1 MSKWNLHV
9 DFTRLRTLLLFAAMS
24 MAGAG
29 LLVAGAGPPSQL
41 RYVVIITRHGVR
53 SPIWNTDRLNQY
65 STEPWP
71 AWGVP
76 PGNLTSHGRA
86 LMLVMGTYY
95 REWLSGQGLLH
106 QQGCADVSR
115 VYIYADTE
123 QRTLETGRAL
133 AETLLPGCA
142 VALHSQPPGS
152 KDPLFH
158 PLDAGLAKPDW
169 EIAAQ
174 AVRERL
180 ADPSGRFRDLHRA
193 AFETLESVLA
203 GGGNAPQKRI
213 EPADEIR
220 VSVTARGIQLN
231 EPWSVASTLGENL
244 LLEYTEGMQGKDL
257 GWGRLDANGLFR
269 IIELHAV
276 YADLMRR
283 TSYLARARGS
293 NLLYHVMQSMKQAAT
308 GKAMTGAL
316 DNPGNAVL
324 IVSGHDTN
332 LSNLS
337 GMLGL
342 SWRLPGNQPDDTPP
356 GGALIF
362 SIWQGPGAAE
372 YFVRAQYLAQTL
384 EQARCTTTLTLA
396 APPAEEDVSIPGC
409 ESATVTSG
417 CSWDIF
423 TKVIE
428 RAIDQRFVSM
438 EPAAN

>member
-1 MSKWNLHV
+1 MS
-9 DFTRLRTLLLFAAMS
+9 T
-24 MAGAG
+24 AGAG
-29 LLVAGAGPPSQL
+29 LLVAGVGPPSQL

-53 SPIWNTDRLNQY
+53 SPTWKADRLNQY
-65 STEPWP
+65 SAAPWP

-86 LMLVMGTYY
+86 LIQLMGSYY
-95 REWLSGQGLLH
+95 REWLLREGLLH
-106 QQGCADVSR
+106 QQGCADANR
-115 VYIYADTE
+115 VYVYADTD
-123 QRTLETGRAL
+123 QRTLDTGRAL
-133 AETLLPGCA
+133 AEALLPGCA
-142 VALHSQPPGS
+142 VAVHSKSASS
-152 KDPLFH
+152 KDPLFD
-158 PLDAGLAKPDW
+158 PLEAGFAKPDW

-174 AVRERL
+174 AVRQRL
-180 ADPSGRFRDLHRA
+180 ADPSGRFQDLHRA

-203 GGGNAPQKRI
+203 GEGGAPQKRI
-213 EPADEIR
+213 EPPDEIR
-220 VSVTARGIQLN
+220 VSVTAKGLQLN
-231 EPWSVASTLGENL
+231 EPWSVASTLGEDL
-244 LLEYTEGMQGKDL
+244 LLEYADGMQSKDL

-269 IIELHAV
+269 ILELHAV

-308 GKAMTGAL
+308 GKATTGAL
-316 DNPGNAVL
+316 DSPGNAVL
-324 IVSGHDTN
+324 ILSGHDTN

-342 SWRLPGNQPDDTPP
+342 SWRLPGYQPDDTPP

-384 EQARCTTTLTLA
+384 EQTRDTTTLTLA

-417 CSWDIF
+417 CSWEVF
-423 TKVIE
+423 AKVIE

-438 EPAAN
+438 EPTAN

>member
-1 MSKWNLHV
+1 MFGGNLHI
-9 DFTRLRTLLLFAAMS
+9 DFKRLRTLLLFAAVW
-24 MAGAG
+24 MAGVG
-29 LLVAGAGPPSQL
+29 LLVAGATPASRL

-53 SPIWNTDRLNQY
+53 SPTWNTDRLNQY
-65 STEPWP
+65 STKPWP

-86 LMLVMGTYY
+86 LILLMGAYY

-106 QQGCADVSR
+106 QQGCGDISR
-115 VYIYADTE
+115 VYIYADTD

-133 AETLLPGCA
+133 GESLLPGCS
-142 VALHSQPPGS
+142 VTVHSALPGS
-152 KDPLFH
+152 RDPLF
-158 PLDAGLAKPDW
+158 DSVGAGITKHDW

-174 AVRERL
+174 ALRQRL
-180 ADPSGRFRDLHRA
+180 GDSPDRIFELHRA
-193 AFETLESVLA
+193 AFETLEFVLA
-203 GGGNAPQKRI
+203 GGGTPEKRI
-213 EPADEIR
+213 EPPDQIS
-220 VSVTARGIQLN
+220 VSASGKRIKLN
-231 EPWSVASTLGENL
+231 EPWGIASTLSENL
-244 LLEYTEGMQGKDL
+244 LLEYAEGMQGKEL
-257 GWGRLDANGLFR
+257 GWGRLDANSLPR
-269 IIELHAV
+269 VLELHTV
-276 YADLMRR
+276 YADLIRR

-293 NLLYHVMQSMKQAAT
+293 NLLYHVMQSMRQAVT

-316 DNPGNAVL
+316 DSPGNAVL

-342 SWRLPGNQPDDTPP
+342 SWRLPGYPPDDTPP

-372 YFVRAQYLAQTL
+372 YSVRAQYLAQTL
-384 EQARCTTTLTLA
+384 EQMRGATTLTLA
-396 APPAEEDVSIPGC
+396 VPPAQEDLSIPGC
-409 ESATVTSG
+409 ASATLPSG
-417 CSWDIF
+417 CSWDVF

-428 RAIDQRFVSM
+428 RAIDQRFVLM